1 MARAIHLIAFAL
13 IAGGGAAPL
22 AQDRLPIYDTHLHYS
37 RDAWSA
43 FPPAQII
50 ALLDGAGV
58 TRALVSSTPDDGSL
72 TLVRAAPISFVPILR
87 PYREGAN
94 PSNWFND
101 PGMVEY
107 LEARLKAGTYRGIGE
122 FHLYDAGAV
131 ATPTVR
137 RVVALAVERDIVV
150 HVHSGAEPV
159 KALFA
164 LDPKLKV
171 LWAHAG
177 MSEPP
182 EIVGPMLD
190 RHAALWT
197 EVSFRAGDI
206 APGGNLAPAWRD
218 LLLRYSER
226 IMVGTDTYVTA
237 RWHDYAGLIEQHRG
251 WLGQLPQEPAEAIAW
266 RNATR
271 LFAPR

>member
-1 MARAIHLIAFAL
+1 MA
-13 IAGGGAAPL
+13 
-22 AQDRLPIYDTHLHYS
+22 QERLPIYDTHLHYS

-43 FPPAQII
+43 FPPTRVI
-50 ALLDGAGV
+50 ALLDSAGV

-72 TLVRAAPISFVPILR
+72 ALVRAAPDRFVPILR
-87 PYREGAN
+87 PYRDGAG
-94 PSNWFND
+94 PSNWFDD
-101 PGMVEY
+101 PGMVAY
-107 LEARLKAGTYRGIGE
+107 LEARLAERAYRGIGE
-122 FHLYDAGAV
+122 FHLYDARALD
-131 ATPTVR
+131 TPTVR
-137 RVVALAVERDIVV
+137 RVVALAIERDIVV

-164 LDPKLKV
+164 LAPKLKV

-190 RHAALWT
+190 RYMSLWT

-206 APGGNLAPAWRD
+206 APGGKLAPAWRD
-218 LLLRYSER
+218 LFLRHSDR

-237 RWHDYAGLIEQHRG
+237 RWHDYANLIEQHRA
-251 WLGQLPQEPAEAIAW
+251 WLGQLPREPAEAIAW

-271 LFAPR
+271 MFSHR